1 MLSTL
6 GRMDP
11 RLRAVWTEK
20 SRVLGTWSE
29 VYLGASQAL
38 GEQVPVALKI
48 PPPSRA
54 EPRAGALVAWSKG
67 GMFLTLLQSVSP
79 FIHYMDKESE
89 AQTFNK
95 SPKFTVRCRTG
106 NWGFCPLNLVFFSLH
121 LSTNPRVLQAVSA

>member
-1 MLSTL
+1 MT
-6 GRMDP
+6 
-11 RLRAVWTEK
+11 
-20 SRVLGTWSE
+20 
-29 VYLGASQAL
+29 
-38 GEQVPVALKI
+38 LKI

-67 GMFLTLLQSVSP
+67 GMFLTLLQSASP

-95 SPKFTVRCRTG
+95 LPKFTVRYRTG
-106 NWGFCPLNLVFFSLH
+106 NWGFCSLTLVFFSLH